1 VSLADALAILRAVAV
16 LPIVWAIA
24 ADDTAAALTL
34 FVLAALTDV
43 IDGWIARRRGPT
55 ALGALL
61 DPLADKVLVVGAL
74 IALST
79 VGVGWPVT
87 VVAVATGARELLVAF
102 ARVRAFRRGTALP
115 ADRMAKAKTTAQLAG
130 VALIIVGGRPWAVLG
145 AGLVGLAFA
154 VSLLTLRRYLT
165 TPLA

>member
-1 VSLADALAILRAVAV
+1 VSLADTLAIARALAVV
-16 LPIVWAIA
+16 PIVWAIA
-24 ADDTAAALTL
+24 NEQHDLALGMFLIAASTDAL
-34 FVLAALTDV
+34 
-43 IDGWIARRRGPT
+43 DGWIARRRGTT

-74 IALST
+74 IALSAI
-79 VGVGWPVT
+79 GVGWPVT
-87 VVAVATGARELLVAF
+87 LVAVATGARELVVAV

-115 ADRMAKAKTTAQLAG
+115 ADSLAKAKTIAQLVG

-145 AGLVGLAFA
+145 AGIVGLAFA